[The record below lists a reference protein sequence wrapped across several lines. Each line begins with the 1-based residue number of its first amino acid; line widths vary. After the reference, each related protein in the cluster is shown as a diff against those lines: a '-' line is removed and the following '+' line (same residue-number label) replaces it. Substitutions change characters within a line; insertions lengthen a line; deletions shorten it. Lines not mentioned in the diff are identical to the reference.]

1 MDPKVPCPF
10 IVIPSVLHRAYL
22 HNVRTNCPLTDRAK
36 KPLRSRQSTRR
47 RLLERLAMTHL
58 AGLDRVDEKRKRD
71 PPHRVVLAFVTVLDD
86 FPISDET
93 HTFLDHWLQ
102 TWNTADLAAQTRI
115 EFSPRLTRSLGRC
128 YPDRRL
134 IRISSH
140 LEGAPDGLLQEVLC
154 HEMAHL
160 ATRELH
166 GRNVRPHGPE
176 WKALMT
182 SAGFEPRT
190 RLPSPNG
197 APRPG
202 RRRRAPLRLP
212 PPLPRLP
219 ALPTR
224 APPH

>member
-1 MDPKVPCPF
+1 
-10 IVIPSVLHRAYL
+10 
-22 HNVRTNCPLTDRAK
+22 
-36 KPLRSRQSTRR
+36 
-47 RLLERLAMTHL
+47 MTHL

-93 HTFLDHWLQ
+93 HASLDHWLQ

-134 IRISSH
+134 ILISSH

-202 RRRRAPLRLP
+202 RRRRAPYVYLHRCPVCQLFRPARRLISRWRCAACVASG
-212 PPLPRLP
+212 LEGRLTI
-219 ALPTR
+219 TR
-224 APPH
+224 HER

>member
-1 MDPKVPCPF
+1 
-10 IVIPSVLHRAYL
+10 
-22 HNVRTNCPLTDRAK
+22 
-36 KPLRSRQSTRR
+36 
-47 RLLERLAMTHL
+47 MTHL

-93 HTFLDHWLQ
+93 HASLDHWLQ

-197 APRPG
+197 APLPEEDTGPPTSTSTAAPSASSSEPRAAS
-202 RRRRAPLRLP
+202 RAAWRRA
-212 PPLPRLP
+212 
-219 ALPTR
+219 ACV
-224 APPH
+224 A